1 LDAGSDGVVR
11 KGAAF
16 AFVALLALAVVPVT
30 APTAQAADVSAT
42 LIAKNS
48 VWHLGTETSAETN
61 IVVNVGDTLRLRVE
75 NHDFFLHTFT
85 APRFEE
91 EPGQGGQGPF
101 LNASLP
107 FEGTIFFWN
116 HTVAADQAGSWQ
128 YYCIPHS
135 AGAYPD
141 RFGMVGLLVFVAPGP
156 TVDPFLLAFAVGLVA
171 VVAITA
177 FWVFR
182 RRKRP

>member
-1 LDAGSDGVVR
+1 MNR
-11 KGAAF
+11 KGPAL
-16 AFVALLALAVVPVT
+16 AFVAMLALTIVPAT
-30 APTAQAADVSAT
+30 APTARAADVSAT

-48 VWHLGTETSAETN
+48 VWHVGTETSAETS
-61 IVVNVGDTLRLRVE
+61 IIVNVGDTLRLRVE

-116 HTVAADQAGSWQ
+116 HTVAAGEAGSWQ

-135 AGAYPD
+135 AAAYPD
-141 RFGMVGLLVFVAPGP
+141 RFGMVGLLVFVGPGP
-156 TVDPFLLAFAVGLVA
+156 GVDPFLFAFAVGVIA

-177 FWVFR
+177 FSAF
-182 RRKRP
+182 RKRKRL